1 MKLEKP
7 RGATHARI
15 SSSNKRKAVVEI
27 KDLDCLQ
34 GVAGKIT
41 WLKGSKTKG
50 FRELG
55 ETDFDGEYEP

>member
-15 SSSNKRKAVVEI
+15 TTSNKTKALVEV

-34 GVAGKIT
+34 GVDGKIT
-41 WLKGSKTKG
+41 WLKAARNG
-50 FRELG
+50 FKELG
-55 ETDFDGEYEP
+55 ESVFDGEYEI